1 MEMTVTEEATAE
13 EIVAWLESPEGEAWS
28 RHTHRL
34 FHSYGM
40 IASIKDDAQQWSGA
54 HVSDPSELEFYI
66 DFWPQITG
74 WTPDD
79 PPENA

>member
-1 MEMTVTEEATAE
+1 MEMTEEATTE

-34 FHSYGM
+34 HHNYGAIVSLKEDDEGGSYA
-40 IASIKDDAQQWSGA
+40 I
-54 HVSDPSELEFYI
+54 SDPGILGR
-66 DFWPQITG
+66 WMKACPAITG

-79 PPENA
+79 PPEGGKPE

>member
-1 MEMTVTEEATAE
+1 METATELTTE

-28 RHTHRL
+28 RYTHRL
-34 FHSYGM
+34 LHSGGA
-40 IASIKDDAQQWSGA
+40 IASIKEDDDGGSAA
-54 HVSDPSELEFYI
+54 RSDPDVFEGWMEA
-66 DFWPQITG
+66 WPEITG